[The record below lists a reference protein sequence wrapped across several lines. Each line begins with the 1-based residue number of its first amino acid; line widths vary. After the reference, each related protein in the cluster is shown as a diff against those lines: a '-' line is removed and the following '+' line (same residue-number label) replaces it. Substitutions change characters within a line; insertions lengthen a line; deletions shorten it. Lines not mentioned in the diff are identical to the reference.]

1 MLLKHHVHVH
11 QVQQE
16 LRVLHDFV
24 PIIYLEQV
32 QQFQL
37 FDHYLIVN
45 MLQVPNRK
53 SEMIDFYFSDSF
65 ILLVVLRQSIDE
77 YVLSNSTLKQLT
89 QLVPSMIEPKQH
101 DVSFDNQPL
110 IPQ

>member
-45 MLQVPNRK
+45 MLQVPNK
-53 SEMIDFYFSDSF
+53 
-65 ILLVVLRQSIDE
+65 
-77 YVLSNSTLKQLT
+77 KA
-89 QLVPSMIEPKQH
+89 K
-101 DVSFDNQPL
+101 
-110 IPQ
+110 